1 LNHPNIAAM
10 YGLEESGGLTALVM
24 ELVAGDDLS
33 QRIALGAIPIDA
45 IHHSVIVAGEGVKR
59 LRSRSG

>member
-1 LNHPNIAAM
+1 M
-10 YGLEESGGLTALVM
+10 YGLGESGGLTALVM

-45 IHHSVIVAGEGVKR
+45 IHHSVIVVGEGVKR

>member
-1 LNHPNIAAM
+1 
-10 YGLEESGGLTALVM
+10 M

-33 QRIALGAIPIDA
+33 QRIALGPIPINA
-45 IHHSVIVAGEGVKR
+45 IHHSVIVVGEGVKQ